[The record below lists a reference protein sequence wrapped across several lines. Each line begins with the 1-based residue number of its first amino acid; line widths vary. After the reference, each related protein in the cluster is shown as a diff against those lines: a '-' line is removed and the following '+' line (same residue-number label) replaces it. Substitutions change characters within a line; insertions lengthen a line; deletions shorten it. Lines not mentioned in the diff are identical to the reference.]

1 MAVGSEDLG
10 PFFTIPEGGM
20 RTLAK
25 VLVGLA
31 ALAFLLAVVTAFT
44 GRLMHVHP
52 EGFSRA
58 CSNLALLAIA
68 VLVAFDGPR
77 PLNT

>member
-1 MAVGSEDLG
+1 
-10 PFFTIPEGGM
+10 M

-31 ALAFLLAVVTAFT
+31 AVAFVLAVVTAFT

-68 VLVAFDGPR
+68 LVLTFETPR
-77 PLNT
+77 VTNP